1 MPRGK
6 QNQEQLS
13 KIYEKALDLFVKY
26 GYSSTSTASI
36 AKACGMSQ
44 GNLFHYC
51 RSKENLLYQIHMR
64 DLQTRF
70 IPILEEAERVSDP
83 DARIALFLRKFT
95 LMITS
100 SKVGQ
105 VFIHEVRSLSKSH
118 QNEILAIWRRGYDL
132 IRGAIEELQMAG
144 RARND
149 RESFLTFLGIGMA
162 FWTIYWWDY
171 SRQTNSEE
179 FAETLIHVFR
189 KGLLSSGNG
198 EE

>member
-6 QNQEQLS
+6 RNQDPLS
-13 KIYEKALDLFVKY
+13 KIYEKALDLFVTY

-70 IPILEEAERVSDP
+70 IPILEEAEKVSDP
-83 DARIALFLRKFT
+83 DARITLFLRKFT
-95 LMITS
+95 LMVTS

-105 VFIHEVRSLSKSH
+105 VFIHEVRSLSRSH
-118 QNEILAIWRRGYDL
+118 QEEILAIWKRGYDL
-132 IRGAIEELQMAG
+132 MRGAIEELQMTR
-144 RARND
+144 RARNG

-179 FAETLIHVFR
+179 FAETLIRVFR
-189 KGLLSSGNG
+189 EGLLSSGNG
-198 EE
+198 GE